1 MPDTANTTSPLSL
14 DIGIGG
20 MTCASCV
27 GRVEKALLRVPGV
40 QSASVNLATESA
52 RVAYVARQDKEAP
65 VDALV
70 RRAVR
75 DAGYEPKESDAALDA
90 PEPSAWEGFAPVAWG
105 FALSFPLVLPMLGEL
120 LGWHWMLP
128 AVWQFVLATPVQF
141 FIGARFYRA
150 AWHALRAASGNMDLL
165 VALGTTAGWALS
177 VWLWLRAPE
186 GAMVHLYFEGSALVI
201 TLVL

>member
-1 MPDTANTTSPLSL
+1 MPDTASTSPSLSL

-52 RVAYVARQDKEAP
+52 RVAYVANRDADAP

-75 DAGYEPKESDAALDA
+75 DAGYSMELRW
-90 PEPSAWEGFAPVAWG
+90 PEPVAAG
-105 FALSFPLVLPMLGEL
+105 TLEL
-120 LGWHWMLP
+120 H
-128 AVWQFVLATPVQF
+128 
-141 FIGARFYRA
+141 IGATTRTVEIPA
-150 AWHALRAASGNMDLL
+150 ATDR
-165 VALGTTAGWALS
+165 VS
-177 VWLWLRAPE
+177 VDSVQIPE
-186 GAMVHLYFEGSALVI
+186 GDFSFSAIVRHSNVVDGAYHVKLVRQSRSRGP
-201 TLVL
+201 